1 LEIGVLNLIQSAM
14 QLTYFTTKLKPSR
27 SHMFKERYRIM
38 QYICS
43 TRGATGNRIHDGP
56 KMESQ
61 YESAEI
67 YKG

>member
-1 LEIGVLNLIQSAM
+1 
-14 QLTYFTTKLKPSR
+14 
-27 SHMFKERYRIM
+27 M